1 LESQLKR
8 SREESA
14 TLGMQAIGLMLLLV
28 AIWLLVG
35 FPWTLLTL
43 GFVMFAGPE
52 FRAVFTPREEAA
64 SDDDW

>member
-1 LESQLKR
+1 
-8 SREESA
+8 
-14 TLGMQAIGLMLLLV
+14 MQAIGLMLLLV